1 MACSDEPFAAS
12 AGIFGSV
19 AVAVGEEEVVVEEQ
33 TPQEEGKEEEAAEE
47 RRSFCCW
54 RPDVFRAGPGDC
66 PRRIPH
72 RTRPE
77 ALCRTWP
84 VLKSLKKKC
93 DL

>member
-1 MACSDEPFAAS
+1 MACSYEPFAAS

-19 AVAVGEEEVVVEEQ
+19 AVAAEEEEKVVVEQ

-54 RPDVFRAGPGDC
+54 RPDGFQAEPSDC

-84 VLKSLKKKC
+84 VLKSFKKC